1 MAVVQISKI
10 QVRRGQKSQSGI
22 PQLSSAEFAWS
33 IDTQE
38 LFIGNGSVAEGAPY
52 VGNTKILTEHD
63 NIFELSSSYIFGGT
77 DVSIVN
83 SVDRPL
89 QEKLDEYVSILDYGA
104 VPDGST
110 DCVTAF
116 ENAFED
122 LFSNVNDRFKKKLM
136 IPNGIYLFNSDL
148 KIPSTAIIEGENI
161 QQSIFSIG
169 SNNIVFIT
177 ESGDEVINFTSSNRP
192 EQIDISNITIER
204 TIGQVV
210 ITGVK
215 DGRFRNIRFLG
226 NYELGQST
234 TPVATRAAS
243 VSWDDSL
250 YGIKVDNV
258 FFENCLFEF
267 TQLAVRY
274 DQNLNVDGRI
284 VLRNCRFFV
293 CDIGI
298 YVNGLQFQDIK
309 WEIDRCEFQ
318 EIYNQAILTTEGRGM
333 IVQSCI
339 FVNCGNNTGSA
350 DSPVTAIVEFGD
362 NLGNVVNDCRFNRH
376 QNAFITSFDSTSAIP
391 EVLNASYVSIT
402 DRNYADIFLSDSLR
416 PLTVFSAYNKFIYIN
431 YILSLGDYNRAGR
444 LSITVDRN
452 LAVATISDDFEYSS
466 ETSTSPGGPLM
477 TNFQFDVELKNNANY
492 DDSSLET
499 NKETLVLYYQN
510 PLGNGSAGT
519 ISYFVSYGV

>member
-38 LFIGNGSVAEGAPY
+38 LFIGNGSVSEGAPY

-63 NIFELSSSYIFGGT
+63 NILELSSSYIFGGT

-122 LFSNVNDRFKKKLM
+122 LFQNANDKFKKRLM

-148 KIPSTAIIEGENI
+148 RIPSTAIIEGENF
-161 QQSIFSIG
+161 QKSILDIG
-169 SNNIVFIT
+169 SNNILFIT
-177 ESGDEVINFTSSNRP
+177 ESGNSVADFTSTDRP
-192 EQIDISNITIER
+192 QQIDISNITIER
-204 TIGQVV
+204 TTGQVV

-215 DGRFRNIRFLG
+215 DSRFRNVRFLG

-234 TPVATRAAS
+234 TSIATRAAS
-243 VSWDDSL
+243 VSWENNLS
-250 YGIKVDNV
+250 GTKVDNFV
-258 FFENCLFEF
+258 FDSCLFEY
-267 TQLAVRY
+267 TQLALRC
-274 DQNLNVDGRI
+274 DQTLNTDTRI
-284 VLRNCRFFV
+284 ILRNCRFFV

-298 YVNGLQFQDIK
+298 YVNGFQSQGTK

-318 EIYNQAILTTEGRGM
+318 EIYNQAILTTAGRGM
-333 IVQSCI
+333 TVQSSV
-339 FVNCGNNTGSA
+339 FVDCGNNTNSA
-350 DSPVTAIVEFGD
+350 AIPVTAVVDFGES
-362 NLGNVVNDCRFNRH
+362 LGNVVKDCKFNRH
-376 QNAFITSFDSTSAIP
+376 QNAFITSFNSTVAIP
-391 EVLNASYVSIT
+391 EVLNASYVSIV
-402 DRNYADIFLSDSLR
+402 DRYYSDIYLSDSLR
-416 PLTVFSAYNKFIYIN
+416 PLTVFSAYNKFIYID
-431 YILSLGDYNRAGR
+431 YMLVLGDQNRTGR
-444 LSITVDRN
+444 LSMAIDRD
-452 LAVATISDDFEYSS
+452 LAVATISDDFKYSS
-466 ETSTSPGGPLM
+466 ETPTSPGGPLM
-477 TNFQFDVELKNNANY
+477 TNFQFDVELRNNANY
-492 DDSSLET
+492 GDSSMGD
-499 NKETLVLYYQN
+499 NKETLVLYSQN
-510 PLGNGSAGT
+510 PLSNGATGT